1 MFVAIKLSADTLP
14 VPSRV
19 RRRDKSAGAPR
30 ELQAVAQWVL
40 WRWEIHDGQRT
51 KVPCD
56 ARTGRRADVR
66 DPAAWSSY
74 GAARRA
80 LKKSGERFAGVGFV
94 FTPLDPFCGV
104 DLDNAVDE
112 HSGELLP
119 WARSIVERLAT
130 YTELSPSGR
139 GVKLFLRGHL
149 PAGGDP
155 APRGGRPRHSRRG
168 FGEDGLG
175 SVEVY
180 DERRFFTVT
189 GRRVGEPPVVS
200 VVADRHAE
208 LEAWYRELFPEPA
221 RRLTAARTAVVLE
234 DDVVLQRA
242 MRAANGSK
250 FARLWAG
257 DASAYAGDESARDA
271 ALCACLAFYT
281 RDPRQIERLVSRSGC
296 ARAKWEERPDYRERT
311 IRFAL
316 ERA

>member
-1 MFVAIKLSADTLP
+1 MIVAIKPRGDTLP
-14 VPSRV
+14 VLSRV
-19 RRRDKSAGAPR
+19 RRRDQSAGAPR
-30 ELQAVAQWVL
+30 ELQAVAQWVV
-40 WRWEIHDGQRT
+40 WRWEMRNGQRT

-56 ARTGRRADVR
+56 ATTGRRADVR

-74 GAARRA
+74 AAARRA
-80 LKKSGERFAGVGFV
+80 LKQSGERFAGVGFV
-94 FTPLDPFCGV
+94 FTPLDPFCGI

-119 WARSIVERLAT
+119 WSRPIVERLAT

-139 GVKLFLRGHL
+139 GVKLFLRGRL
-149 PAGGDP
+149 PARGDS
-155 APRGGRPRHSRRG
+155 AAGGGRLRHSRRG
-168 FGEDGLG
+168 FGEDGRG

-189 GRRVGEPPVVS
+189 GRRVVEPPAVS
-200 VVADRHAE
+200 AVADRHAE

-221 RRLTAARTAVVLE
+221 RRLTAARAAAVLD
-234 DDVVLQRA
+234 DDVVIQRA

-257 DASAYAGDESARDA
+257 DASAYAGDKSARDA

-311 IRFAL
+311 VRFAL